1 MLRVAATA
9 RCEYFESVDR
19 RLVGEKT
26 HAKVKGTRGQ
36 RNLAQDLCRNEELD
50 MSPFQENCPMTMYDT
65 EEFQFSELVLS

>member
-26 HAKVKGTRGQ
+26 HAKVKGGEVKGILLKICAEMKNWT
-36 RNLAQDLCRNEELD
+36 
-50 MSPFQENCPMTMYDT
+50 CPP
-65 EEFQFSELVLS
+65 SKRIAP